1 MKQQK
6 DVSSSHSNTVDTL
19 TNLSILQL
27 LQIHDSAFPIGSY
40 THSYGMETYIQEDLI
55 RTKEQLIEFC
65 QGYLFHNLVHGD
77 AILIQ
82 AAFYA
87 ARDRDIAR
95 LTELDELCGA
105 MKLAKESKEASVN
118 VGKQFVRTV
127 TPLMECPFLSQWK
140 EKIEREEVKGHYA
153 VLYGIYCEALGVNVF
168 HAVMTF
174 MYASI
179 SGLVQNA
186 VRAVPFGQN
195 TGVQA
200 LNELLISVEEA
211 AQTVMSL
218 TMDDLTNNALGIEL
232 ASMKHEFLYSRLF
245 IS

>member
-1 MKQQK
+1 MKLQK

-55 RTKEQLIEFC
+55 CTKDQLIEFC
-65 QGYLFHNLVHGD
+65 QAYLFHNLVYGD
-77 AILIQ
+77 AIIIQ
-82 AAFYA
+82 EAFHAAKE
-87 ARDRDIAR
+87 RDVDH
-95 LTELDELCGA
+95 LSELDELCGA

-118 VGKQFVRTV
+118 VGKQFMRTV
-127 TPLMECPFLSQWK
+127 APLMESPFLLQWK
-140 EKIEREEVKGHYA
+140 EKIDCEEVKGHYA

-200 LNELLISVEEA
+200 LNKLLMSVEEA

-218 TMDDLTNNALGIEL
+218 TMDDLANNALGIEL

>member
-1 MKQQK
+1 MKRLN
-6 DVSSSHSNTVDTL
+6 DASSNRSNTADTL
-19 TNLSILQL
+19 TNLSLLQL

-40 THSYGMETYIQEDLI
+40 THSYGMETYIQEDII
-55 RTKEQLIEFC
+55 RTKEQLVEFC
-65 QGYLFHNLVHGD
+65 QVYLFQNLVYGD

-82 AAFYA
+82 EAFHAAKR
-87 ARDRDIAR
+87 RDVAH
-95 LTELDELCGA
+95 LMELDEICGA
-105 MKLAKESKEASVN
+105 MKLAKESRDASVN
-118 VGKQFVRTV
+118 VGKQFMRTV
-127 TPLMECPFLSQWK
+127 APLMESPFLLQWK
-140 EKIEREEVKGHYA
+140 EQIDREEVKGHYA
-153 VLYGIYCEALGVNVF
+153 ILYGLYCEALGVNVF

-200 LNELLISVEEA
+200 LHTLLPSVGEA
-211 AQTVMSL
+211 ATTVMTL
-218 TMDDLTNNALGIEL
+218 TMDDLANNALGIEL
-232 ASMKHEFLYSRLF
+232 ASMKHEFLFSRLF

>member
-1 MKQQK
+1 
-6 DVSSSHSNTVDTL
+6 
-19 TNLSILQL
+19 
-27 LQIHDSAFPIGSY
+27 
-40 THSYGMETYIQEDLI
+40 MEY
-55 RTKEQLIEFC
+55 
-65 QGYLFHNLVHGD
+65 
-77 AILIQ
+77 
-82 AAFYA
+82 
-87 ARDRDIAR
+87 
-95 LTELDELCGA
+95 
-105 MKLAKESKEASVN
+105 
-118 VGKQFVRTV
+118 
-127 TPLMECPFLSQWK
+127 PFLSQWK
-140 EKIEREEVKGHYA
+140 ERIEREEVKGHYA
-153 VLYGIYCEALGVNVF
+153 VIYGIYCEALGVNVF

>member
-1 MKQQK
+1 MKLLN
-6 DVSSSHSNTVDTL
+6 DVSSSRSNTVDTL
-19 TNLSILQL
+19 TNLSLLQL
-27 LQIHDSAFPIGSY
+27 LQIQDSAFPIGSY
-40 THSYGMETYIQEDLI
+40 THSYGMETYIQEDII
-55 RTKEQLIEFC
+55 RTKEQLVEFC
-65 QGYLFHNLVHGD
+65 QVYVVQNLVYGD

-82 AAFYA
+82 EAFHAAQ
-87 ARDRDIAR
+87 ARDVGR
-95 LTELDELCGA
+95 LIELDELCGA
-105 MKLAKESKEASVN
+105 MKLAKESRDASVN
-118 VGKQFVRTV
+118 IGKQFMRTV
-127 TPLMECPFLSQWK
+127 APLIGSPFLLQWK
-140 EKIEREEVKGHYA
+140 DRIDREEVNGHYA

-200 LNELLISVEEA
+200 LHELLAFVEEA
-211 AQTVMSL
+211 ATTVMSL
-218 TMDDLTNNALGIEL
+218 TLDDLANNALGIEL
-232 ASMKHEFLYSRLF
+232 ASMKHEFLFSRLF